1 MKKILALLLLCFTT
15 VTLTTAQNK
24 YVSLSGSIIDADEK
38 APVAQATVQLLSL
51 PDSTFVSGE
60 ASSNNGYF
68 KFPNLKAGKYALKV
82 SFVGYQTLIKSIEL
96 SAAKPSVNL
105 GQLALQ
111 PDAIMLGEAVVVAE
125 APQVTVVQDTTVYNT
140 SAYRVPEGAML
151 EDLVKKLPGAEVD
164 SEGKVTVN
172 GKEIKKIMVDGK
184 EFFSDDPKLAMKN
197 LPVEMIDKVKAYDK
211 KSDLARVTGID
222 DGEEEAVLD
231 LTVKKGMKQGWFG
244 NFIGGYGS
252 KERYEAG
259 AMANRFTDKA
269 QFSLIGSANNTNNQ
283 GFSEFG
289 DAGQGMGGNAGSGI
303 NTSQSLGVN
312 FAKDS
317 EKMEIGGDVQY
328 GHSNRD
334 AWTKSATETFLQNG
348 SSYKNSMNTSN
359 RNRHDVSANFRL
371 EWRPDSMTNII
382 FRPSGSYSKTNS
394 YSNGVSTTLD
404 NERDSVNHKV
414 SDTQGRN
421 NNVSAKGDLQIN
433 RKLGNKP
440 GRNLTLRL
448 NYNYNNSN
456 SDRWSYSETDFYK
469 NDSLSILDRFNDGNN
484 YGNSYKIQMTYT
496 EPVFTNRFL
505 QFSYSYQY
513 KKSHSQKYVYNANDE
528 NYYPIKDRLDSL
540 SNESENKYM
549 TQQLQV
555 SLRTIREKYMYNIG
569 VSVEPQKSTTTTIVG
584 PNAKQ
589 PLSQHVWNYSPT
601 IDFRYRFSKQEQLRL
616 MYRGRIS
623 APNIEDLQAVKDV
636 TDPMN
641 LIYGNPS
648 LKPSYSNRFMMFYN
662 KYSPKT
668 QRGMMA
674 NLSFNNTLNST
685 ANKVTYDEETGG
697 KITNLVNVNGNWNT
711 QAFFSFN
718 TPFKNRKFTINTYT
732 NAFYQNLVGFSS
744 INKENAE
751 KSTTRNLNLLE
762 RLTGNFRSDVFECG
776 LSGSVKYGF
785 SHNTIQKDRNQETFD
800 YEISANTNVN
810 LPWDI
815 YLSSDINYSI
825 KSGYGEGFDKNVVLW
840 NAQISKNFLKNKQ
853 ATLRFKIY
861 DILKQQNNLTRT
873 VTANYTQDSEYNTLN
888 SYFMFH
894 FVYRLNTLGGK
905 QMKGKRAP
913 GGNHGGSRPYGG
925 GRPSSRPMMM

>member
-1 MKKILALLLLCFTT
+1 MKKITVLFLCLIT
-15 VTLTTAQNK
+15 VTAVMAQAGRI
-24 YVSLSGSIIDADEK
+24 SISGKVIDAEDK
-38 APVAQATVQLLSL
+38 SPIAQATVQMLSL
-51 PDSTFVSGE
+51 PDSTFVTGE
-60 ASSNNGYF
+60 ASTNQGIF
-68 KFPNLKAGKYALKV
+68 KFPNLKAGKYVLKI
-82 SFVGYQTLIKSIEL
+82 SFVGYQTLMKQVN
-96 SAAKPSVNL
+96 ATGAKPSINL
-105 GQLALQ
+105 GELSLA
-111 PDAIMLGEAVVVAE
+111 PDAIMLGEAVIVAE
-125 APQVTVVQDTTVYNT
+125 APPVTVVQDTTVYNT

-197 LPVEMIDKVKAYDK
+197 LPVEMIEKVKTYDK

-244 NFIGGYGS
+244 NFIGGYGN

-269 QFSLIGSANNTNNQ
+269 QVSILGSANNTNNQ

-289 DAGQGMGGNAGSGI
+289 DAGQGLGGNAGSGI
-303 NTSQSLGVN
+303 NTSQSAGMN
-312 FAKDS
+312 FARSS
-317 EKMEIGGDVQY
+317 EKFEVGGDVQY

-334 AWTKSATETFLQNG
+334 ARTKSSTETFLQNG
-348 SSYKNSMNTSN
+348 SSYKNSLNTSN
-359 RNRHDVSANFRL
+359 RNRHDVSGNLRM

-382 FRPSGSYSKTNS
+382 FRPSASYSKTDNN
-394 YSNGVSTTLD
+394 SNGISTTLD
-404 NERDSVNHKV
+404 NLLDSVNHKQ
-414 SDTQGRN
+414 SDNFGRN
-421 NNVSAKGDLQIN
+421 NNLSAKGNLQIN
-433 RKLGNKP
+433 RKLKGKK

-448 NYNYNNSN
+448 NYNYSNSN
-456 SDRWSYSETDFYK
+456 SDRWAYSETNFYK
-469 NDSLSILDRFNDGNN
+469 YDSISVLDRFNDGENHS
-484 YGNSYKIQMTYT
+484 NSYKIQMTYT

-513 KKSHSQKYVYNANDE
+513 KKSHSQKYVYNANGE
-528 NYYPIKDRLDSL
+528 NYYPTEERLDSL
-540 SNESENKYM
+540 SNESKNSYM

-555 SLRTIREKYMYNIG
+555 SLRTIREKYMYNVGI
-569 VSVEPQKSTTTTIVG
+569 SVEPQKSTTTTLLG
-584 PNAKQ
+584 PNAKG
-589 PLSQHVWNYSPT
+589 PLSQKVWNYSPT
-601 IDFRYRFSKQEQLRL
+601 VDFRYRFSKQEQLRL
-616 MYRGRIS
+616 MYRGRSS

-662 KYSPKT
+662 KYSSKT

-685 ANKVTYDEETGG
+685 ANKITYNEETGG

-718 TPFKNRKFTINTYT
+718 TPFKNRKFTFNTYT
-732 NAFYQNLVGFSS
+732 NANYQNLVGYSS
-744 INKENAE
+744 INKSDSE
-751 KSTTRNLNLLE
+751 KSTTRNLNLFE
-762 RLTGNFRSDVFECG
+762 KLTGNFRSDLFEFG
-776 LSGSVKYGF
+776 LSGSIRYGF
-785 SHNTIQKDRNQETFD
+785 SHNTIQKENNQETFD
-800 YEISANTNVN
+800 YEITANTNIN

-825 KSGYGEGFDKNVVLW
+825 KSGYGEGFDKNVILW

-861 DILKQQNNLTRT
+861 DILQQKSNLVRT

-888 SYFMFH
+888 SYFMVH
-894 FVYRLNTLGGK
+894 FVYRLNTLGGN
-905 QMKGKRAP
+905 QMKGRKGRP
-913 GGNHGGSRPYGG
+913 GGPPPGA
-925 GRPSSRPMMM
+925 GRFHARPMM

>member
-334 AWTKSATETFLQNG
+334 A
-348 SSYKNSMNTSN
+348 
-359 RNRHDVSANFRL
+359 
-371 EWRPDSMTNII
+371 
-382 FRPSGSYSKTNS
+382 
-394 YSNGVSTTLD
+394 LD
-404 NERDSVNHKV
+404 
-414 SDTQGRN
+414 
-421 NNVSAKGDLQIN
+421 
-433 RKLGNKP
+433 
-440 GRNLTLRL
+440 
-448 NYNYNNSN
+448 
-456 SDRWSYSETDFYK
+456 
-469 NDSLSILDRFNDGNN
+469 
-484 YGNSYKIQMTYT
+484 
-496 EPVFTNRFL
+496 
-505 QFSYSYQY
+505 
-513 KKSHSQKYVYNANDE
+513 
-528 NYYPIKDRLDSL
+528 
-540 SNESENKYM
+540 
-549 TQQLQV
+549 
-555 SLRTIREKYMYNIG
+555 
-569 VSVEPQKSTTTTIVG
+569 
-584 PNAKQ
+584 
-589 PLSQHVWNYSPT
+589 
-601 IDFRYRFSKQEQLRL
+601 
-616 MYRGRIS
+616 
-623 APNIEDLQAVKDV
+623 
-636 TDPMN
+636 
-641 LIYGNPS
+641 
-648 LKPSYSNRFMMFYN
+648 
-662 KYSPKT
+662 
-668 QRGMMA
+668 
-674 NLSFNNTLNST
+674 
-685 ANKVTYDEETGG
+685 
-697 KITNLVNVNGNWNT
+697 
-711 QAFFSFN
+711 
-718 TPFKNRKFTINTYT
+718 
-732 NAFYQNLVGFSS
+732 
-744 INKENAE
+744 
-751 KSTTRNLNLLE
+751 
-762 RLTGNFRSDVFECG
+762 
-776 LSGSVKYGF
+776 
-785 SHNTIQKDRNQETFD
+785 
-800 YEISANTNVN
+800 
-810 LPWDI
+810 
-815 YLSSDINYSI
+815 
-825 KSGYGEGFDKNVVLW
+825 
-840 NAQISKNFLKNKQ
+840 
-853 ATLRFKIY
+853 
-861 DILKQQNNLTRT
+861 
-873 VTANYTQDSEYNTLN
+873 
-888 SYFMFH
+888 
-894 FVYRLNTLGGK
+894 
-905 QMKGKRAP
+905 
-913 GGNHGGSRPYGG
+913 
-925 GRPSSRPMMM
+925 